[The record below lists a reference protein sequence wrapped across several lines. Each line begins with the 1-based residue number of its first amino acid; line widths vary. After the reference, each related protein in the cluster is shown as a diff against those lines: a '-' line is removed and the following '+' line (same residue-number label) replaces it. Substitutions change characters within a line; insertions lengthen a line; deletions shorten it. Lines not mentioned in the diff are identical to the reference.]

1 MERFQL
7 KPTIFFGSDALAAL
21 EGLAGRR
28 VMVITDSFLA
38 QSGLL
43 ERVRARL
50 RDCTVEV
57 FDQVVPDPPLELVA
71 QGARALAEFR
81 PQAVVAFGGG
91 SPMDCAKA
99 MLEFGKKLGTG
110 ADIRFVAV
118 PTTAGTGSEV
128 TSFAV
133 LTDRAKGV
141 KYPLVDDALLPD
153 EAILD
158 PSLLAGVPPAVTADT
173 GMDVLTHAAEAYVA
187 RGATPYTDALA
198 EKAFTLAW
206 QNLRP
211 AWETAGESG
220 AKGNMLLASNLA
232 GIAFNA
238 AGLGICHSLAH
249 ALGGRF
255 HLPHGRLNAL
265 ILPHVIHFNAADG
278 TAAEKYGRLAKLCGL
293 AANPRSL
300 AAGLNRLRAQLK
312 LPERLSACGVEGKE
326 LNAAGRPGRSG
337 AGGSLRTLQPPPR
350 GGGGLEESAEGAG
363 VMEETLLSVG
373 IDTGAASPQT
383 GQPVWG
389 PHVMFASSAEVNSV
403 CGSHSGRRFV
413 SRTLPLPVGVF
424 YGCF

>member
-7 KPTIFFGSDALAAL
+7 KPTIFFGPDALAAL

-99 MLEFGKKLGTG
+99 MLEFGKKLGAG

-173 GMDVLTHAAEAYVA
+173 GMDVLTHAAE
-187 RGATPYTDALA
+187 
-198 EKAFTLAW
+198 
-206 QNLRP
+206 
-211 AWETAGESG
+211 AGESG

-326 LNAAGRPGRSG
+326 LTAALDGLAEAAQADLCAPSNPRP
-337 AGGSLRTLQPPPR
+337 AAAEDLKSLLREL
-350 GGGGLEESAEGAG
+350 A
-363 VMEETLLSVG
+363 
-373 IDTGAASPQT
+373 
-383 GQPVWG
+383 
-389 PHVMFASSAEVNSV
+389 
-403 CGSHSGRRFV
+403 
-413 SRTLPLPVGVF
+413 
-424 YGCF
+424 

>member
-1 MERFQL
+1 
-7 KPTIFFGSDALAAL
+7 
-21 EGLAGRR
+21 
-28 VMVITDSFLA
+28 
-38 QSGLL
+38 
-43 ERVRARL
+43 
-50 RDCTVEV
+50 
-57 FDQVVPDPPLELVA
+57 
-71 QGARALAEFR
+71 
-81 PQAVVAFGGG
+81 
-91 SPMDCAKA
+91 
-99 MLEFGKKLGTG
+99 
-110 ADIRFVAV
+110 
-118 PTTAGTGSEV
+118 
-128 TSFAV
+128 
-133 LTDRAKGV
+133 
-141 KYPLVDDALLPD
+141 
-153 EAILD
+153 
-158 PSLLAGVPPAVTADT
+158 
-173 GMDVLTHAAEAYVA
+173 MDVLTHAAEAYVA

-326 LNAAGRPGRSG
+326 LTAALDGLAEAAQADLCAPSNPRP
-337 AGGSLRTLQPPPR
+337 AAAEDLKSLLREL
-350 GGGGLEESAEGAG
+350 A
-363 VMEETLLSVG
+363 
-373 IDTGAASPQT
+373 
-383 GQPVWG
+383 
-389 PHVMFASSAEVNSV
+389 
-403 CGSHSGRRFV
+403 
-413 SRTLPLPVGVF
+413 
-424 YGCF
+424 

>member
-118 PTTAGTGSEV
+118 PTTAGTGSE
-128 TSFAV
+128 
-133 LTDRAKGV
+133 
-141 KYPLVDDALLPD
+141 
-153 EAILD
+153 
-158 PSLLAGVPPAVTADT
+158 VPPAVTADT

-326 LNAAGRPGRSG
+326 LTAALDGLAEAAQADLCAPSNPRP
-337 AGGSLRTLQPPPR
+337 AAAEDLKSLLREL
-350 GGGGLEESAEGAG
+350 A
-363 VMEETLLSVG
+363 
-373 IDTGAASPQT
+373 
-383 GQPVWG
+383 
-389 PHVMFASSAEVNSV
+389 
-403 CGSHSGRRFV
+403 
-413 SRTLPLPVGVF
+413 
-424 YGCF
+424 

>member
-1 MERFQL
+1 MSAYYEFKLPVKILSGDGALEHIPHELDSLGAHRPL
-7 KPTIFFGSDALAAL
+7 LLSDQGLEQVGTVKIVQAAL
-21 EGLAGRR
+21 RQGGMAAAETFCR
-28 VMVITDSFLA
+28 IPPDS
-38 QSGLL
+38 SI
-43 ERVRARL
+43 
-50 RDCTVEV
+50 
-57 FDQVVPDPPLELVA
+57 QVVNQIAGLYRQA
-71 QGARALAEFR
+71 QCDSLI
-81 PQAVVAFGGG
+81 AVGGG
-91 SPMDCAKA
+91 SVIDTAKGVGMVLA
-99 MLEFGKKLGTG
+99 QAGSDLLDSAGCEVLPRG
-110 ADIRFVAV
+110 AHVPFVAV

-278 TAAEKYGRLAKLCGL
+278 TAAEKYGRLARLCGL

-326 LNAAGRPGRSG
+326 LTAALDGLAEAAQADLCAPSNPRP
-337 AGGSLRTLQPPPR
+337 AAAEDLKSLLREL
-350 GGGGLEESAEGAG
+350 A
-363 VMEETLLSVG
+363 
-373 IDTGAASPQT
+373 
-383 GQPVWG
+383 
-389 PHVMFASSAEVNSV
+389 
-403 CGSHSGRRFV
+403 
-413 SRTLPLPVGVF
+413 
-424 YGCF
+424 

>member
-7 KPTIFFGSDALAAL
+7 KPTIFFGPDALAAL

-43 ERVRARL
+43 ERVHARL

-278 TAAEKYGRLAKLCGL
+278 TAAEKYGRLARLCGL

-326 LNAAGRPGRSG
+326 LTAALDGLAEAAQADLCAPSNPRP
-337 AGGSLRTLQPPPR
+337 AAAEDLKSLLREL
-350 GGGGLEESAEGAG
+350 A
-363 VMEETLLSVG
+363 
-373 IDTGAASPQT
+373 
-383 GQPVWG
+383 
-389 PHVMFASSAEVNSV
+389 
-403 CGSHSGRRFV
+403 
-413 SRTLPLPVGVF
+413 
-424 YGCF
+424 